1 MSELNQL
8 WDIII
13 GSYFILI
20 VLSSFAIGFM
30 VAYLV
35 TSDFWKGQL

>member
-1 MSELNQL
+1 MPELSQL

-30 VAYLV
+30 IAYLV
-35 TSDFWKGQL
+35 VSDFWKGEL